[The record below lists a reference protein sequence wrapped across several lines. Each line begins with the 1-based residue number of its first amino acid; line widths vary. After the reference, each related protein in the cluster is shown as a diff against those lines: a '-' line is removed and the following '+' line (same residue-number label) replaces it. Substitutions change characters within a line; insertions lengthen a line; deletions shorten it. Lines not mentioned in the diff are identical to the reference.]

1 MQVKGRFCIVW
12 ALCLVMAGCGRE
24 ESSSAAGGG
33 RGEVRAVAVAVEPIV
48 VGAVRDE
55 RIYTGTLL
63 PSRRFTV
70 AARTAGIVKRLDV
83 QIGDRVERNQVV
95 GELESDELREE
106 LVQAQADL
114 QVARANLQLAISEL
128 ELTQREWSRIQSLR
142 DRDFASVAERD
153 RVESLLSSRQAGQ
166 SVAESTVLQREAA
179 LRRAEIRLEYA
190 TLRASW
196 EGSDAERFVSRRFLD
211 EGSLAAN
218 NSPIIE
224 VVSLDPLIGQFYVP
238 EADYYRIEVGMPVK
252 IQTGGHGGRSFAGK
266 VRSIAPEFSIETRRA
281 LVEVTAANAGH
292 MLAPGVFMRTHLVLG
307 AEAEAVLVPITA
319 IVRRSDREGIF
330 IVDEAE
336 GRARFYPIERG
347 FQEGNQVAVSGI
359 EGSGWAVVLGHDQLT
374 DGTPVQW
381 FPSTGQ
387 RGSGGSERGARTG
400 GPRQ

>member
-1 MQVKGRFCIVW
+1 M
-12 ALCLVMAGCGRE
+12 
-24 ESSSAAGGG
+24 
-33 RGEVRAVAVAVEPIV
+33 AVAVEPIA
-48 VGAVRDE
+48 VG
-55 RIYTGTLL
+55 RIHDARAYTGTLL
-63 PSRRFTV
+63 PGRRFTV

-106 LVQAQADL
+106 LVQTQADL

-128 ELTQREWSRIQSLR
+128 ELTQREWIRIQSLR

-153 RVESLLSSRQAGQ
+153 RVESLLSARQAGK

-238 EADYYRIEVGMPVK
+238 EADYHRIEVGMPVK
-252 IQTGGHGGRSFAGK
+252 IQTSGHGGRYFAGN
-266 VRSIAPEFSIETRRA
+266 VRSIAPEFSVETRRA
-281 LVEVTAANAGH
+281 LVEVTVANAGH
-292 MLAPGVFMRTHLVLG
+292 MLAPGVFMRAHLVLG
-307 AEAEAVLVPITA
+307 EDPDAVLVPIA
-319 IVRRSDREGIF
+319 AVVRRGDSDGVF
-330 IVDEAE
+330 IVNEAE

-347 FQEGNQVAVSGI
+347 FQEGNQVAVKGI
-359 EGSGWAVVLGHDQLT
+359 EGSGWVVVLGHDQLT
-374 DGTPVQW
+374 DGTRVQW
-381 FPSTGQ
+381 FPAISQ
-387 RGSGGSERGARTG
+387 RTSGGSGGDARKG
-400 GPRQ
+400 GPSQ